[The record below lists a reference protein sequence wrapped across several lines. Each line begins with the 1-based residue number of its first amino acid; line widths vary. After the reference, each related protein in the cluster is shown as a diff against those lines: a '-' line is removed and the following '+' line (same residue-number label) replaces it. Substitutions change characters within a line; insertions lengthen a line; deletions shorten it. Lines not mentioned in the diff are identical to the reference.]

1 MAQAISVIESLV
13 SQELITDNL
22 EASPGDFSQIGN
34 YSLHLID
41 DRFLIHPNNFS
52 QIGKQA
58 RVLSKQSNPLS
69 EIPLTGTL
77 EIDEI
82 DNLARGEQTVEE
94 LKTIRKE
101 VEEIREVAT
110 DVSPVPQEAY
120 DETFAFLKRVPLD
133 IPMPDMMWLES
144 GGIGLEW
151 RPGTGIVTMSLYGDN
166 HVNLVAILGKQHE
179 IAATCPLSDQLL
191 LPSFLEVLSTLFQ
204 QRT

>member
-1 MAQAISVIESLV
+1 MTQAISVIGSLV

-22 EASPGDFSQIGN
+22 EASLGDFSQIGN
-34 YSLHLID
+34 YPLHLIG
-41 DRFLIHPNNFS
+41 DRFFIHPSDFS

-58 RVLSKQSNPLS
+58 RVLSKQNNPFSQIL
-69 EIPLTGTL
+69 LTGTL

-82 DNLARGEQTVEE
+82 DNLAREEQIAGE
-94 LKTIRKE
+94 LKVIRKE
-101 VEEIREVAT
+101 VEEICEVAT

-120 DETFAFLKRVPLD
+120 DETFAFLKRMHLD

-179 IAATCPLSDQLL
+179 IAVTCPLSDQLL
-191 LPSFLEVLSTLFQ
+191 LPSFLDILSTLFQ